1 MNGGEKRFSGRRRV
15 NSGRRRVDSG
25 GRRVWAR
32 GAPASFAVG
41 GSSRSEAGGDNGAA
55 RVGVYGS
62 EGSEQARAELFSLS
76 KPLFLSLKMIRN
88 E

>member
-1 MNGGEKRFSGRRRV
+1 M
-15 NSGRRRVDSG
+15 
-25 GRRVWAR
+25 WAR
-32 GAPASFAVG
+32 VAPASFAVG
-41 GSSRSEAGGDNGAA
+41 GSGRSEAGGDNGAA

-88 E
+88 G